1 LVDTILYPLGDME
14 EAASTVQ
21 QRVVHGQIYK
31 AHLSNFLSEVST
43 LPADIAPHIEL
54 PWRNWHSA
62 VQKHFQWY
70 RLLAQGTEEGAHA
83 MGEQD
88 RAEAQGFDALAEE

>member
-1 LVDTILYPLGDME
+1 MVDTILYPLGDME

-21 QRVVHGQIYK
+21 QRIVRGQIYK
-31 AHLSNFLSEVST
+31 AHLSNFLSEVSN

-62 VQKHFQWY
+62 VQNHLQLY
-70 RLLAQGTEEGAHA
+70 SLLARGTERGAHA

-88 RAEAQGFDALAEE
+88 RAEALGFDALAEG

>member
-1 LVDTILYPLGDME
+1 MK

-21 QRVVHGQIYK
+21 QRIVRGQIYK
-31 AHLSNFLSEVST
+31 THLSNFLSEVSN
-43 LPADIAPHIEL
+43 LPADIAPHIEF

-62 VQKHFQWY
+62 VQNHFQLY
-70 RLLAQGTEEGAHA
+70 SLLAQGTEEGAQA

-88 RAEAQGFDALAEE
+88 RLDAQGFDALAE

>member
-1 LVDTILYPLGDME
+1 MK

-21 QRVVHGQIYK
+21 QRIVHGQIYK
-31 AHLSNFLSEVST
+31 THLSNFLSEVSN
-43 LPADIAPHIEL
+43 LPADIAPHIEF

-62 VQKHFQWY
+62 VQNHFQSY
-70 RLLAQGTEEGAHA
+70 SLLAQGTEEGAHA

-88 RAEAQGFDALAEE
+88 RLDAQGFDALAEG